1 VSAALTELVR
11 AETDRTPGALTDR
24 DALLAAQAR
33 RLTALR
39 AAGDRLCF
47 GRLDLAD
54 GTRHYLGRIGLAEP
68 AGTGR
73 ALLDWRAP
81 AAAAFYRATRG
92 QPLGVARRRHLSV
105 HGRRV
110 TAVSD
115 ELLDPAAGAA
125 VDGGAHLDPDAAL
138 FAALNAPRDGRM
150 HDVVATIQAEQDR
163 IIRAPLPGVL
173 VVQGG
178 PGTGKTVVAL
188 HRAAYL
194 LYSHRDRLRSGV
206 LVVGPG
212 PRFVDYI
219 GAVLPSLGDTAPPCA
234 PSGSCTTASTPAP
247 PTPRRSRP

>member
-1 VSAALTELVR
+1 
-11 AETDRTPGALTDR
+11 
-24 DALLAAQAR
+24 
-33 RLTALR
+33 
-39 AAGDRLCF
+39 
-47 GRLDLAD
+47 
-54 GTRHYLGRIGLAEP
+54 
-68 AGTGR
+68 
-73 ALLDWRAP
+73 
-81 AAAAFYRATRG
+81 
-92 QPLGVARRRHLSV
+92 
-105 HGRRV
+105 V

-163 IIRAPLPGVL
+163 IIVAPLPDVL

-219 GAVLPSLGDTAPPCA
+219 GAVLPSLGEHGTALRTLGQLHDGVDARTTDAPP
-234 PSGSCTTASTPAP
+234 GPAP
-247 PTPRRSRP
+247 GRPLDAARAHRQLPAAAADQRPRRGRAPRRRRSRNPLPVGPRRARPAAPAPRARRGRRGAARGPPGAA